1 MTKGKTDNRW
11 SIYQVEDEISELI
24 KEKMEHKFECIERKC
39 TPSEFYHLKLIQ
51 NGHFVVVKQYYTGK
65 LTVQGKQS
73 VFFESVCTLIER
85 NSSPDIDE
93 IAMRFIPSKE
103 VKDIQKK
110 IPSTL
115 LEAEDK
121 IKCVL
126 GDSYDFLYEIDQ
138 KYLVTSQCLFNIT
151 KGSETELPEYSG
163 LFMSAS
169 KALEGFAI
177 KLFIDKK
184 ELDIDKIREDPKS
197 IELSWDKLRKHLPN
211 TKRDKYIIPK
221 LTAEWIRCR
230 NFPLHSDPI
239 RDKEMSLEK
248 AELRL
253 NTICE
258 TISEAYNI
266 FYAGS

>member
-1 MTKGKTDNRW
+1 MTNSEVWNGGSTYK
-11 SIYQVEDEISELI
+11 IEDELFESI
-24 KEKMEHKFECIERKC
+24 KDMVTSNFEFIERKC
-39 TPSEFYHLKLIQ
+39 TDSEYYHLKLTQ
-51 NGHFVVVKQYYTGK
+51 GKHFVVVKQYYTGN
-65 LTVQGKQS
+65 LTIQGKKS
-73 VFFESVCTLIER
+73 ELFENVCTLIER

-103 VKDIQKK
+103 IEDVQKE
-110 IPSTL
+110 IPSIR
-115 LEAEDK
+115 LEAENK
-121 IKCVL
+121 IKSAL

-138 KYLVTSQCLFNIT
+138 KYLVTSQCLFQII

-184 ELDIDKIREDPKS
+184 EFDIDEIQKDPKS

-258 TISEAYNI
+258 TYNV